1 MKNFY
6 LFIFLFFVFT
16 GAKAQVNL
24 SQGLAAYYPFT
35 GNANDISGNN
45 NNPSFNNATL
55 TADRFGN
62 PNSAYHFDGVDNYMQ
77 IPNSPSLN
85 FGTSM
90 SICVWVRVTGFYTGT
105 CYNDMLVGKLIAD
118 YQTGNYS
125 LRFSDYDNGCLAAA
139 STTDETFSAEPDGVH
154 NSVIV
159 QPNQWYSV
167 VSTSD
172 GTTSK
177 VYVNCQLVSSTPI
190 TATTY
195 SNTNDLFLGRLDDP
209 TFPYWLNGDLD
220 EVRLYNRAINQDE
233 VNAYGGCA
241 TTCTQT
247 SSMID
252 TTICQGQNFNG
263 HTTTGTYLDTL
274 TNVQGCDSLRTLNL
288 TVNNCAPIS
297 CNSWLNTPTVN
308 DYVTVGDLNVVG
320 NQLTVEAT
328 FNRTVPPSTP
338 GSYGFLVSKHTNAT
352 DNNYSL
358 FPNGCALTT
367 VDNGEVF
374 ALQNCPVELNKTY
387 HVAMVYDGVN
397 LKFYRDG
404 YLISQTPATGNLINN
419 SLITTIAQNP
429 QAPIFPFLG
438 YMNEVRIWNV
448 ARSQSDIRTYMNS
461 SLPNPTTQTGLLG
474 YYTFNSLVN
483 QQGNAAFNGTIHGA
497 ALVNQ
502 PNPNCTF
509 VLDSCCSPTS
519 STIDTAICQGQ
530 SYLGYSTTGVYIDT
544 LTNAKGCDSIRTIN
558 LTVNNCAPSP
568 CAPVDSVI
576 INTGYD
582 PVHNMAIPIGQRDSN
597 WIVTAMSTAMQSDP
611 LNVCTPA
618 PKPAMVIFNNDIVN
632 NPPAPANSQFISC
645 LSDRVETTTVP
656 LDYTMTVE
664 RKFTLSAADI
674 ININM
679 NISVDNLLDQISIDG
694 VPQALNNLPFGTYSF
709 VNYNFTVPLTVGS
722 HTISITARNQTVTP
736 ANYPNGF
743 VFSNGFDLIVV
754 GTVKSATGSNSIV
767 NTYCT
772 CTTPTFAT
780 VDTTICQGQF
790 YKGFATTGTYLDTI
804 PNTAGCDSIIT
815 IHLIVNNACTVSPSC
830 APTDTLIINTGYNAR
845 THTAT
850 IPGSED
856 PNWIVTAMSS
866 DMQNA
871 YSYNNETTGIPSA
884 PPSSGSQPPVSIGQ
898 NAMVVPGYTGMPSG
912 LTYISCFPDNLLYTV
927 QPVVTNFTNCT
938 TTIERPFIVDGTTS
952 LPVKFNFSI
961 SCDDA
966 ISSVII
972 DAGTPEAIILLN
984 TVTGSISSPVVINTT
999 QTLSPGTH
1007 TIDIQCNNEE
1017 SASGGNYYTINGSP
1031 YQWNP
1036 FSVGIVGNIVSAANI
1051 LHNQCCTKSFS
1062 TVDTS
1067 ICQGQSLRS
1076 HITTGSFIDTIPN
1089 AAGCDSIIT
1098 LNLTVIQKSFST
1110 IDTSFCQGQ
1119 SFHGHT
1125 TTGTFI
1131 DTIPNVAG
1139 CDSIMTLNLTI
1150 KPRSFSTITTSICQ
1164 GQTYLGYTSTG
1175 IYIDTLVAANGCDS
1189 IRTLQLTVNLPSS
1202 STIDTSIC
1210 QGQNY
1215 LGHTSTGSYTDIM
1228 PNAAGCDSTITSNIT
1243 VNPVPTVITNND
1255 TSFCI
1260 GSSMQINTTGATT
1273 YSWSP
1278 TTGLTFPNNSSDPVA
1293 KPAGSIQ
1300 YVVTGTTNGCA
1311 ANDTL
1316 TITVNPLPVVT
1327 VSTNALICKNTST
1340 QLSAGGGNSYQWT
1353 PAVTLNNAAIATPIA
1368 SPVTN
1373 TIYHVLVTDL
1383 NNCVNTDSVKVAIR
1397 PDPVFSVMPDTTV
1410 CSYTP
1415 VQLRASGGDIYL
1427 WQPST
1432 ALNNAAISDPVAT
1445 LTTSTTYTVYI
1456 KENTCGNFTNLTTTL
1471 TALPGVIVTAG
1482 KSNDLDCY
1490 TSSATLSA
1498 TGADE
1503 YLWSPATALNNVNVA
1518 DPIAKPFS
1526 TQQYVVKGTD
1536 ANGCFGF
1543 DSVTVFGNYTDRLV
1557 YNMANAFSPNNDGIN
1572 DCYGIKYFGVI
1583 SDFTFMIFNRWGQ
1596 QMFSTSDP
1604 AACWDGTFQGQ
1615 NVAIGTYVYYIRA
1628 VTACGIT
1635 EKKGTVVLIR

>member
-274 TNVQGCDSLRTLNL
+274 TNVQGCDSLRTVNL
-288 TVNNCAPIS
+288 TVNSCAAPICPLVNNIIINTGYDPVTKTELAAGQKDTHWTVTSMSSQMQNALCYNVNTTSPQGPPNSPTVPPVPLNAYTYVIPGLGGGISCFPVNTIYTAQPPPTPATGNYSYTMDIKRSFFINSSSSENVTFNFTTTCDDAVDSIVIDAGSPGQIVLLNTMTQTVGTGSPVNTNYTTSLSPGAHTISMQCADWEDPIGGIFFPVTVNGVTSQYQWNPFVVNIVGSISSVNNVLVNDSCCTTTTSTIDTTICLGQSFSGYDTTGTYIDTLANARGCDSIRTIHLIVNNCFPVS
-297 CNSWLNTPTVN
+297 CNSWLSTTVEP
-308 DYVTVGDLNVVG
+308 DYVTVGDLAVSG
-320 NQLTVEAT
+320 NQLTVEGM
-328 FNRTVPPSTP
+328 FNRVAPIP
-338 GSYGFLVSKHTNAT
+338 GNNYYSEGDIISKHTDQGNCNYFLRPGYGAIAT
-352 DNNYSL
+352 T
-358 FPNGCALTT
+358 NGYYETPQVCP
-367 VDNGEVF
+367 F
-374 ALQNCPVELNKTY
+374 ALNKTY
-387 HVAMVYDGVN
+387 QVALVYDGST

-404 YLISQTPATGNLINN
+404 LLKSQIAATGNLIQNG
-419 SLITTIAQNP
+419 LTTQIGDRYGTEMD
-429 QAPIFPFLG
+429 G
-438 YMNEVRIWNV
+438 YINEVRVWNV
-448 ARSQSDIRTYMNS
+448 ARPQDSIQTYMNS
-461 SLPNPTTQTGLLG
+461 SLPNPTTIPGLLA
-474 YYTFNSLVN
+474 YYTFNSLSN
-483 QQGNAAFNGTIHGA
+483 KQGNTAFDGTLSGAAFINAT
-497 ALVNQ
+497 NS
-502 PNPNCTF
+502 NCAF
-509 VLDSCCSPTS
+509 IRDSCCTQTS
-519 STIDTAICQGQ
+519 ST
-530 SYLGYSTTGVYIDT
+530 L
-544 LTNAKGCDSIRTIN
+544 
-558 LTVNNCAPSP
+558 
-568 CAPVDSVI
+568 
-576 INTGYD
+576 
-582 PVHNMAIPIGQRDSN
+582 
-597 WIVTAMSTAMQSDP
+597 
-611 LNVCTPA
+611 
-618 PKPAMVIFNNDIVN
+618 
-632 NPPAPANSQFISC
+632 
-645 LSDRVETTTVP
+645 
-656 LDYTMTVE
+656 
-664 RKFTLSAADI
+664 
-674 ININM
+674 
-679 NISVDNLLDQISIDG
+679 
-694 VPQALNNLPFGTYSF
+694 
-709 VNYNFTVPLTVGS
+709 
-722 HTISITARNQTVTP
+722 
-736 ANYPNGF
+736 
-743 VFSNGFDLIVV
+743 
-754 GTVKSATGSNSIV
+754 
-767 NTYCT
+767 
-772 CTTPTFAT
+772 
-780 VDTTICQGQF
+780 DTTICQGQ
-790 YKGFATTGTYLDTI
+790 
-804 PNTAGCDSIIT
+804 
-815 IHLIVNNACTVSPSC
+815 
-830 APTDTLIINTGYNAR
+830 
-845 THTAT
+845 
-850 IPGSED
+850 
-856 PNWIVTAMSS
+856 
-866 DMQNA
+866 
-871 YSYNNETTGIPSA
+871 
-884 PPSSGSQPPVSIGQ
+884 
-898 NAMVVPGYTGMPSG
+898 
-912 LTYISCFPDNLLYTV
+912 
-927 QPVVTNFTNCT
+927 
-938 TTIERPFIVDGTTS
+938 
-952 LPVKFNFSI
+952 
-961 SCDDA
+961 
-966 ISSVII
+966 
-972 DAGTPEAIILLN
+972 
-984 TVTGSISSPVVINTT
+984 
-999 QTLSPGTH
+999 
-1007 TIDIQCNNEE
+1007 
-1017 SASGGNYYTINGSP
+1017 
-1031 YQWNP
+1031 
-1036 FSVGIVGNIVSAANI
+1036 
-1051 LHNQCCTKSFS
+1051 SF
-1062 TVDTS
+1062 
-1067 ICQGQSLRS
+1067 R
-1076 HITTGSFIDTIPN
+1076 
-1089 AAGCDSIIT
+1089 
-1098 LNLTVIQKSFST
+1098 
-1110 IDTSFCQGQ
+1110 
-1119 SFHGHT
+1119 GHT
-1125 TTGTFI
+1125 LTGAYQ

-1139 CDSIMTLNLTI
+1139 CDSIMALNLVVVNCTSNPTCSGSLGKPVVNITFGNGTNPGPALTAGTTTYTYAPVTGTPPAVVNDGEYSIVNEVPSNPSPGWFTGATDHTGDPNGYMAFFNASASPGIFYQQNITGLCAGTTYQFAAWIANVNSVNPAATALPNVTFELLNPVTDSILGEINTGDIANPVSMTWSQYGLLFTMPAGLNSVKLVLINNNAGGSGNDLAIDDITFSACGPQTI
-1150 KPRSFSTITTSICQ
+1150 ASFSGSMADTVCQNTSVNLSGTVSAGLTTPAYQWQSSSDNGVTFTSIAGATNLNYTQTGLPGGKYEFQLLSGEAGNINSSSCRFISNIINLLVNPPADTTIITSICQ
-1164 GQTYLGYTSTG
+1164 GQNYLGHTNTG
-1175 IYIDTLVAANGCDS
+1175 TFVDTLIGAAINGCDS
-1189 IRTLQLTVNLPSS
+1189 IRTLKLTVNLPSS

-1243 VNPVPTVITNND
+1243 VNAVPTVITNND